1 MAVFF
6 PIRIFRRQ
14 RRRQRWSPPSR
25 VIVHRTM
32 PAAVGTLTL
41 AGQAVT
47 LTKTTAAA
55 GTTLDPAKTS
65 SFITLSNSNR
75 TATRSTGTA
84 AYVTT
89 LSTKSGVTAELY
101 VEATN
106 TAGVDSGIGVS
117 NAPMADSDSGGT
129 INWLGWNGNSIGLYR
144 DSIYLNGALV
154 DSLPTTPNATDVI
167 AVDVDRVGQ
176 EIWFRNVT
184 KGEAWVPGGASGID
198 ISSIGS
204 GALYFGFTL
213 SNPDSKTVN
222 FDGTFVG
229 AVPPAAVR
237 WDGTA
242 ISGVTHYTMP
252 ATVGTLTLAGQTA
265 TLRAARKTAAS
276 RLSSRLPA
284 DRA

>member
-1 MAVFF
+1 VAVFF

-167 AVDVDRVGQ
+167 AAFSEDLVGKRDDRIRRQEYARLDVSIVAPNRI
-176 EIWFRNVT
+176 EI
-184 KGEAWVPGGASGID
+184 
-198 ISSIGS
+198 
-204 GALYFGFTL
+204 
-213 SNPDSKTVN
+213 
-222 FDGTFVG
+222 
-229 AVPPAAVR
+229 
-237 WDGTA
+237 
-242 ISGVTHYTMP
+242 
-252 ATVGTLTLAGQTA
+252 QTA
-265 TLRAARKTAAS
+265 RVQRYSLFLNEQLIDSSKPLVVLTNGQVSFEGLVTPSIETLLRQARLRQDS
-276 RLSSRLPA
+276 QQLFSIRLAVQVRKQP
-284 DRA
+284 